1 MIVGLLKHRVQVSIF
16 TISIVYF
23 GLIAYSLVIPS
34 SFYDISDVPENL
46 LFGPIFG
53 KIILNSLLYQIITFA
68 FILIGAVTLTVVSVN
83 HELISKTNLL
93 PAFFYCVF
101 SFSAVTSVALL
112 SILISNA
119 FVILGLNS
127 LYNSYRRENALFECF
142 NAGIC
147 ISLASCFYTY
157 YFLIIPIGIIAIM
170 ILKSFNWREWMCFIF
185 GTIMP
190 IYIYS
195 SVSYVKGLYYSKPF
209 DLFISIFH
217 NSHLPLFSEYYLL
230 FIGVTLFMLVLALF
244 HYISKGFGNRVKI
257 QKAKFILIWLSVF
270 CLIISFISSVPNFW
284 LLPCIVPFSIMIGDY
299 LGEVKR
305 LKIANTLLTLFMG
318 GFLIIWMYHLSLI

>member
-34 SFYDISDVPENL
+34 SFYEILEGQENL
-46 LFGPIFG
+46 LFGLIFG
-53 KIILNSLLYQIITFA
+53 KISVDSMVYKITTFA
-68 FILIGAVTLTVVSVN
+68 FILIGAITLMVVSIN

-101 SFSAVTSVALL
+101 SFSAVTSAVLL
-112 SILISNA
+112 PILISNT
-119 FVILGLNS
+119 FVLLGLNS
-127 LYNSYRRENALFECF
+127 LYNSYRRENALLECF
-142 NAGIC
+142 NAGVFIT
-147 ISLASCFYTY
+147 LASCFCTY
-157 YFLIIPIGIIAIM
+157 YFLIIPIGIIAMM
-170 ILKSFNWREWMCFIF
+170 ILKSFNWREWMCFIL

-190 IYIYS
+190 LYIYS
-195 SVSYVKGLYYSKPF
+195 GVTFLVSEFYSKPY
-209 DLFISIFH
+209 DLFTSVFH
-217 NSHLPLFSEYYLL
+217 NTKLPLFSEYYFL
-230 FIGVTLFMLVLALF
+230 FNGATLFMLVLAIF
-244 HYISKGFGNRVKI
+244 HYISNGFGSRVKI

-270 CLIISFISSVPNFW
+270 CLLISVLNAVSNFW
-284 LLPCIVPFSIMIGDY
+284 LLTCIVPFSIMIGDY

-318 GFLIIWMYHLSLI
+318 GFLIIWMYHLNLI

>member
-23 GLIAYSLVIPS
+23 GLLAYSLVIPT
-34 SFYDISDVPENL
+34 SFYEISEVQENL
-46 LFGPIFG
+46 LFGSIFG
-53 KIILNSLLYQIITFA
+53 KIVVNSLLYKIITFI
-68 FILIGAVTLTVVSVN
+68 FILIGAITLTVVSVN
-83 HELISKTNLL
+83 HELISKSNFL
-93 PAFFYCVF
+93 PAFFYFIF
-101 SFSAVTSVALL
+101 SFSAITSLALL
-112 SILISNA
+112 PILISNT
-119 FVILGLNS
+119 FVLLGLNS

-142 NAGIC
+142 NAGIY
-147 ISLASCFYTY
+147 ITLASCFCTY

-195 SVSYVKGLYYSKPF
+195 SVSYLMGKCYSKPY
-209 DLFISIFH
+209 DLFSSIFH
-217 NSHLPLFSEYYLL
+217 STRLPLFSEYYLL
-230 FIGVTLFMLVLALF
+230 FIVVTLFMLVLAIF
-244 HYISKGFGNRVKI
+244 HYISRGFGNRVKI
-257 QKAKFILIWLSVF
+257 QKAKFILIWLTVF
-270 CLIISFISSVPNFW
+270 CLIISVISYVPNFW

-318 GFLIIWMYHLSLI
+318 GFLIIWLYHLNLI